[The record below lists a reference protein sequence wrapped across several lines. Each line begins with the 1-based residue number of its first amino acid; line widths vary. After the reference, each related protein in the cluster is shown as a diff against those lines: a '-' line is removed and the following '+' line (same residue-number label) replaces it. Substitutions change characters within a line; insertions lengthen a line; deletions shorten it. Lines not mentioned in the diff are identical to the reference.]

1 MQQTLGLLLHVEALV
16 PRLRTANGWRNILQS
31 RHFNFWSPTD
41 PTGTISYLV
50 QTGGLV
56 PDCKIG
62 GTNSSGPQEL
72 SVSGTFFLQ
81 TEGLAGSSSSPFFPL
96 PSPTLPWLLRPEQP
110 RLASVDTAGGVAQC
124 PLVNPGTVAFCPEQT
139 IFTTAMAAWRFLR
152 VILSPGWS
160 SCSYCCRDSDSQLR
174 FLAVTLFNPP
184 PELGSQLN
192 SSVYLNLQRSAS
204 SCFPSSWLTRLKCLC
219 RPSPR

>member
-1 MQQTLGLLLHVEALV
+1 M
-16 PRLRTANGWRNILQS
+16 
-31 RHFNFWSPTD
+31 
-41 PTGTISYLV
+41 
-50 QTGGLV
+50 

-110 RLASVDTAGGVAQC
+110 RLASVDTVGGVAQC

-139 IFTTAMAAWRFLR
+139 IFTTALAAWRFLR

-160 SCSYCCRDSDSQLR
+160 SCSYCCRDSDLQLR
-174 FLAVTLFNPP
+174 FLAVTLFSPP
-184 PELGSQLN
+184 PELGSLAQLLGV
-192 SSVYLNLQRSAS
+192 SQPPKISFVLLPFFVVDQIEM
-204 SCFPSSWLTRLKCLC
+204 FV
-219 RPSPR
+219 SPKPW